1 MRKSE
6 DEERVGGKAVR
17 EVYEEKEQEWEVRKV
32 EEEMTRKRK
41 SFSELRSSA
50 YCTLIMM
57 RTKLPLS
64 VLE

>member
-17 EVYEEKEQEWEVRKV
+17 EVYEEKEQEREVRKV

-41 SFSELRSSA
+41 SFSKLRSSA